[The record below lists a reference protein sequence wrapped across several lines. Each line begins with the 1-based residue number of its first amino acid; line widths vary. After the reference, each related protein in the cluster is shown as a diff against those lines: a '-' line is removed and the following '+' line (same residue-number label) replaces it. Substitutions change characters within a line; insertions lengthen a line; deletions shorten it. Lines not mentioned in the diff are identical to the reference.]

1 MICRVVL
8 CISSGF
14 VLIIMSIH
22 KQQDPEMAWSSK
34 PIFASVSKQFHKQI
48 CPKMALELQAYLCI
62 NFYINSYAT
71 LSQNGLGAPSLF
83 VYQFLYK
90 FIHKSVPKWFWS
102 SKPICVSIS
111 IYSGQICP
119 QMALE
124 LQTYLCVYISN
135 K

>member
-8 CISSGF
+8 GISSGF
-14 VLIIMSIH
+14 VSISISIH

-34 PIFASVSKQFHKQI
+34 PIFASVSIQFCKQI
-48 CPKMALELQAYLCI
+48 CSKMALELQAYLCI

-71 LSQNGLGAPSLF
+71 LSQKGLGAPNLF
-83 VYQFLYK
+83 VYQFPSK

-102 SKPICVSIS
+102 SKPICASID

-124 LQTYLCVYISN
+124 LQTYLCINSFI
-135 K
+135 